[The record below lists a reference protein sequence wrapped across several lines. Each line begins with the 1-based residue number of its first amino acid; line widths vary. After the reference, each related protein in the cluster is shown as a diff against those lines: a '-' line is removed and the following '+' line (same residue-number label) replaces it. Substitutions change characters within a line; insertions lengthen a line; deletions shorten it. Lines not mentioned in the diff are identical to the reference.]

1 MKERQRTKTTV
12 KDLYHLGK
20 FKNVDD
26 PDFNNNK
33 IDEQGFP
40 QDEEEEEMR
49 RTRTG
54 FKKRNKN
61 NEKFVR

>member
-40 QDEEEEEMR
+40 QDEEEEMR